1 MVRNNMNVQVGLS
14 IVAGLF
20 VAALIGTTPALAQQ
34 RVLAID
40 FNDRDAAGPGTTEP
54 GFDEFLITAPDTP
67 TTLSFGAIDVTLS
80 RPAGTDNR
88 FDDRRRDTPLNDGAF
103 TEQELLRD
111 FIFFR
116 GLSPD
121 DGLDLL
127 IAGLSPGLE
136 HEIRIWS
143 FDTGSGPTRVS
154 DWAANGILVQD
165 DYSFDGGTEPPS
177 PTDNDVYSFD
187 FTSIADGNGE
197 ILIEGRYVSGNCCG
211 VFINAVTVDSVIPEP
226 STLVLA
232 ACGLLGL
239 AGFGRRRRR
248 QR

>member
-1 MVRNNMNVQVGLS
+1 M
-14 IVAGLF
+14 
-20 VAALIGTTPALAQQ
+20 
-34 RVLAID
+34 
-40 FNDRDAAGPGTTEP
+40 
-54 GFDEFLITAPDTP
+54 
-67 TTLSFGAIDVTLS
+67 
-80 RPAGTDNR
+80 
-88 FDDRRRDTPLNDGAF
+88 
-103 TEQELLRD
+103 LRD

-127 IAGLSPGLE
+127 IAGLSPGVP
-136 HEIRIWS
+136 HDIRIWS
-143 FDTGSGPTRVS
+143 FDTGSAPARVS

-177 PTDNDVYSFD
+177 PLDNDVYSFG
-187 FTSIADGNGE
+187 FTTIADGNGE

-211 VFINAVTVDSVIPEP
+211 VFINAMTVDSNIPEP